1 MSFKCEKCGEEV
13 ATEGNFGTANRNHCP
28 KCLWSKHLDDK
39 VSGDR
44 ASECQGLMEPIG
56 LTFKKE
62 GIDKYGKERQG
73 EIMLIHRCEKCGKV
87 VINRLAGDDEGDK
100 VMEVFENSRTQELP
114 PSPEGYGRASKTGES
129 IKVLREEDRGE
140 VRAQMF
146 GKGR

>member
-44 ASECQGLMEPIG
+44 ASECQGLMEPFG

-62 GIDKYGKERQG
+62 GVDKYGKERQG
-73 EIMLIHRCEKCGKV
+73 EIMLIHRCEKCGRV
-87 VINRLAGDDEGDK
+87 VINRLAGDDEAER
-100 VMEVFENSRTQELP
+100 VMEVFEQRSENRDQGTEI
-114 PSPEGYGRASKTGES
+114 R
-129 IKVLREEDRGE
+129 VLGEEDRGE
-140 VRAQMF
+140 VRAQLF
-146 GKGR
+146 GKGN